1 MAEQNTA
8 FQTNLTEGSVPKKLL
23 FFALPY
29 LAAMLLQAFY
39 NVADMMIVGWFCS
52 DAGIAA
58 VGTAGNITIMI
69 TNMIAGLA
77 TGGTVLIAQ
86 YIGSKRYED
95 EKKTIATLFTA
106 YGLVAVV
113 MTAVLLP
120 LVPAILRLLDTPP
133 AAQAYAEQYLYI
145 CVGGTIFVFGYN
157 AVSAVL
163 RGMGNSKSPL
173 LFVAIAALT
182 NVVLDYVLIG
192 PFGMGPAGAAIAT
205 VFSQALSFVLSIIY
219 LRRRD
224 FLFDFKPKS
233 FKLDREKFRLL
244 MKIGMPSS
252 LQNILVSVSF
262 LFLVS
267 LANSFGLFTSSAYN
281 IGQKVNSF
289 AILPG
294 IAMFQTV
301 ASMAGQCL
309 GANDPGRAKKT
320 TLHGVWITFIITGLI
335 GAVVCIWPNAIM
347 SIFNAD
353 TQTMLAGDTFLRL
366 LILDAVVSVPMFV
379 LNGLFMGGGHTYATL
394 FSSFLSSIFFRI
406 PLAYVFALSCGMGLD
421 GIGLSMVVAPLGGL
435 LFNLIYLKTGKWKER
450 HESLAAQAVL
460 EG

>member
-1 MAEQNTA
+1 MASKSNT
-8 FQTNLTEGSVPKKLL
+8 FETNLTEGSVAKKLL
-23 FFALPY
+23 FFALPF

-86 YIGSKRYED
+86 YIGANKVED
-95 EKKTIATLFTA
+95 ERKTVATLFSA
-106 YGLVAVV
+106 YAIVAVV
-113 MTAVLLP
+113 MTVVLLP
-120 LVPAILRLLDTPP
+120 LVPAILRLLDTP
-133 AAQAYAEQYLYI
+133 AQAMEYAEQYLYI
-145 CVGGTIFVFGYN
+145 CVAGTIFVFGYN

-182 NVVLDYVLIG
+182 NIVLDYLLIG
-192 PFGMGPAGAAIAT
+192 PAGMGPAGAAVAT
-205 VFSQALSFVLSIIY
+205 VFSQALSFVMSVIY
-219 LRRRD
+219 LKRRD
-224 FLFDFKPKS
+224 FLFDFRPKS
-233 FKLDREKFRLL
+233 FRIDREKFGLL
-244 MKIGMPSS
+244 MKVGMPSS
-252 LQNILVSVSF
+252 IQNILVSISF
-262 LFLVS
+262 LVLVS
-267 LANSFGLFTSSAYN
+267 LANSFGLNTSSAYN

-309 GANDPGRAKKT
+309 GANDPERAKKT
-320 TLHGVWITFIITGLI
+320 MLHGIWITLIITGLI
-335 GAVVCIWPNAIM
+335 GAVVCIWPDVIM
-347 SIFNAD
+347 AAFNAD
-353 TQTMLAGDTFLRL
+353 SATANVGGTFLQL
-366 LILDAVVSVPMFV
+366 LIVDAMFSVFMFNM
-379 LNGLFMGGGHTYATL
+379 NGLFMGGGHTMATL
-394 FSSFLSSIFFRI
+394 AASFLSSIFCRI
-406 PLAYVFALSCGMGLD
+406 PLAYVFALGCDMKLN
-421 GIGLSMVVAPLGGL
+421 GIGLAMALAPLGGI
-435 LFNLIYLKTGKWKER
+435 LFDLIYLRTGKWKKR
-450 HESLAAQAVL
+450 HESLAAQAAL